1 MGHIERSLST
11 CPFSLQWGIWF
22 LFLCWLM
29 KLKTSNKVSLWFVV
43 VATLLVAC
51 FALLVNIFF
60 FSSWFNHERKNLLEW
75 DPRVFVES
83 VTRVNAPMSGSV
95 RPGLEKM
102 RAWMMNPRI
111 KLSWSL
117 DELDENFEEGGPD
130 RFTMMHVFLQE
141 KFQKIQ
147 IIAKDSE
154 HRNVLK
160 EYKKRNKFVVY
171 NGMWL
176 MYLELDDNVR
186 VSDVTHLIQRQIDL
200 LHLSF
205 YFLLLFVGLSY
216 GFSLW
221 FVGYVLKD
229 LVQLGEYVADLNV
242 DTLDRQISFPH
253 LTDDDE
259 INRVANA
266 LNDMSQKI
274 SKQVWAIRRF
284 VSYVSHEFK
293 TPLMMMQASNELCLK
308 AQKYRQWL
316 EKNIAHIW
324 QLNRLLESLLLLTK
338 IEGGQ
343 MSLGAEREKFEAWT
357 VVKQCVDRIKDR
369 YSNKNIVV
377 WVSVGE
383 EVMLHG
389 HQWGFESIVTNII
402 DNAFKYTTSDWF
414 IDVVLKDRYL
424 SIEDNGQGMK
434 HEEMEHMWD
443 DFWQADS
450 SKWQDQWFGLGLS
463 LVKRLVE
470 MNGWRIDV
478 KSRLGKGTKFTIFF
492 SPT

>member
-1 MGHIERSLST
+1 
-11 CPFSLQWGIWF
+11 
-22 LFLCWLM
+22 
-29 KLKTSNKVSLWFVV
+29 
-43 VATLLVAC
+43 
-51 FALLVNIFF
+51 
-60 FSSWFNHERKNLLEW
+60 
-75 DPRVFVES
+75 
-83 VTRVNAPMSGSV
+83 
-95 RPGLEKM
+95 
-102 RAWMMNPRI
+102 
-111 KLSWSL
+111 L

-274 SKQVWAIRRF
+274 SKQV
-284 VSYVSHEFK
+284 
-293 TPLMMMQASNELCLK
+293 
-308 AQKYRQWL
+308 
-316 EKNIAHIW
+316 
-324 QLNRLLESLLLLTK
+324 
-338 IEGGQ
+338 
-343 MSLGAEREKFEAWT
+343 
-357 VVKQCVDRIKDR
+357 
-369 YSNKNIVV
+369 
-377 WVSVGE
+377 
-383 EVMLHG
+383 
-389 HQWGFESIVTNII
+389 
-402 DNAFKYTTSDWF
+402 
-414 IDVVLKDRYL
+414 
-424 SIEDNGQGMK
+424 
-434 HEEMEHMWD
+434 
-443 DFWQADS
+443 
-450 SKWQDQWFGLGLS
+450 
-463 LVKRLVE
+463 
-470 MNGWRIDV
+470 
-478 KSRLGKGTKFTIFF
+478 
-492 SPT
+492 